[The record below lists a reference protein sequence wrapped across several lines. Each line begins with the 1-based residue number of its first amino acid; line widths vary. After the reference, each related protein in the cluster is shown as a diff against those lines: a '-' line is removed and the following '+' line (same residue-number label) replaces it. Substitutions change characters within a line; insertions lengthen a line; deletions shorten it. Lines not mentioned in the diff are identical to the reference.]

1 VKATR
6 DKTTYIKL
14 DRNILQ
20 WGWFK
25 DDKTFKLWIYLLLSA
40 NVTDHVFMGVE
51 IRRGE
56 LASSYKSLA
65 NATGLSERSVRTAVE
80 HLKSTGE
87 LTVNRHPKFSVFSIP
102 LYDYYQSN
110 RQSPRQSTDSRSTD
124 DRQQYKNDKNEIE
137 GKGGVQRRNPAP
149 KMSAYEFAVRK
160 AAELAAAG
168 DDEEDDDE

>member
-1 VKATR
+1 MR

-25 DDKTFKLWIYLLLSA
+25 DDKTFKLWIYLLLMA
-40 NVTDHVFMGVE
+40 NVTDHVFMGIE

-56 LASSYKSLA
+56 IASSYKSLA
-65 NATGLSERSVRTAVE
+65 AATGLTERSVRTAIN

-87 LTVNRHPKFSVFSIP
+87 LTVKRHPKFSVFSIP
-102 LYDYYQSN
+102 RYDYYQNN
-110 RQSPRQSTDSRSTD
+110 RQAPRQSADSRATD
-124 DRQQYKNDKNEIE
+124 DRQQYKNDKNGIE
-137 GKGGVQRRNPAP
+137 GKGGAQRRSPAP
-149 KMSAYEFAVRK
+149 KMSAYEFAIRK
-160 AAELAAAG
+160 SAELAAAG